1 MSSLRA
7 QSAATIGVLFDQ
19 FQCFQRL
26 EGFASDTTGSC
37 TPMAG
42 CTTIVTTNSI
52 NLGYSAD
59 TNGLSED
66 VSGHGSQPGVVPIFI
81 IRGQLLGD
89 VSLDNVNPFGQLH
102 LAGLFEESGQS
113 LGEDLLVDVFNSD
126 RCTSRGHLD

>member
-26 EGFASDTTGSC
+26 KAFASDTTGSC

-42 CTTIVTTNSI
+42 SASIVTTNSI
-52 NLGYSAD
+52 NFGYSAD
-59 TNGLSED
+59 TNGLSDVD
-66 VSGHGSQPGVVPIFI
+66 VSGHGSQPGVIPIFI

-89 VSLDNVNPFGQLH
+89 VSLDNVNPFGQLD
-102 LAGLFEESGQS
+102 LAGLFKESGKALVKTCWSTS
-113 LGEDLLVDVFNSD
+113 LTPTDVQA
-126 RCTSRGHLD
+126 

>member
-1 MSSLRA
+1 MNLYISCTKLLFLDCNNLGSNTVQITSSLRA

-26 EGFASDTTGSC
+26 KAFASDTTGSC

-42 CTTIVTTNSI
+42 SASIVTTNSI
-52 NLGYSAD
+52 NLGYSAY
-59 TNGLSED
+59 TNGLSDVD

-89 VSLDNVNPFGQLH
+89 VTYHRIL
-102 LAGLFEESGQS
+102 
-113 LGEDLLVDVFNSD
+113 
-126 RCTSRGHLD
+126 